1 MNCCVEDT
9 AVRHGGTAVTKR
21 TSLFGQEALHSD
33 RVVVIKPDAHSANSL
48 TDMTFF
54 QDSVLA
60 GT

>member
-9 AVRHGGTAVTKR
+9 AALHEGTAETKR
-21 TSLFGQEALHSD
+21 TSLFGQDALHSD
-33 RVVVIKPDAHSANSL
+33 SVVIIKPDACNANSL

-54 QDSVLA
+54 QNSVLA